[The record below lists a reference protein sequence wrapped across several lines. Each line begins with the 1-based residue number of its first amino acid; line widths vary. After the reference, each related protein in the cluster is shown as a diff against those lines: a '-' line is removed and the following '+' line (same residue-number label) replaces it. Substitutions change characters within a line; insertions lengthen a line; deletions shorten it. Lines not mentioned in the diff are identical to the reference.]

1 MIDPKNHLIL
11 ALDVVDFERAALIA
25 QSVAKY
31 VDAIKVHWPIIL
43 TRGLGGIRGLSRLAP
58 VIADLKL
65 SDIPYTNRVAS
76 EMVFS
81 SGASGIIC
89 QGFVGDD
96 SVKGCMEAGG
106 DVFVLVEM
114 SHPGS
119 KRFLSGHSEEIASM
133 ARDLG
138 VAGIVAPGNRPE
150 RLRRYR
156 QIVGQSLK
164 ILSPGIGAQGGSPGD
179 AVAAG
184 ADFEIVGRAIYRS
197 ADPADAAKGIAE
209 AIAEKA

>member
-197 ADPADAAKGIAE
+197 ADPADAAKGITE